1 MASFNRALKRKS
13 AVQKKKA
20 LKKGLKNALKEAERI
35 PKSCTSCGA
44 PFTEDAE
51 LDKWYISL
59 SSDNITLECPNC
71 SK

>member
-20 LKKGLKNALKEAERI
+20 LKKGLKNALKTAERI
-35 PKSCTSCGA
+35 PKSCTSCST

-51 LDKWYISL
+51 LDKWYIKL
-59 SSDNITLECPNC
+59 SEDIITLECPDC
-71 SK
+71 SQ